1 MGKLSIQGITHWAIP
16 VNNMEESVRFYG
28 DILGLENRGQ
38 LGRSNMT
45 CFGLG
50 DTNILLCERKV
61 PVDDIADRDDGVH
74 YSFNVSPQ
82 DLYEACKLFEREKV
96 PVVDLHYREGG
107 HFPGRELYFLDP
119 SGNRLELRDVS
130 WEKGMPE
137 PSFEEIVQ
145 S

>member
-1 MGKLSIQGITHWAIP
+1 
-16 VNNMEESVRFYG
+16 
-28 DILGLENRGQ
+28 
-38 LGRSNMT
+38 MT
-45 CFGLG
+45 CFGFG
-50 DTNILLCERKV
+50 DTNILLCERKT

-74 YSFNVSPQ
+74 YSFNVSPEN
-82 DLYEACKLFEREKV
+82 LYEACKLFDQEKV
-96 PVVDLHYREGG
+96 PVVELHYREGG

-130 WEKGMPE
+130 WQKGMPE